1 MEVISIEA
9 ATFEEM
15 KQALSSIIR
24 DIRTGRG
31 IRQEERLTEWMDNQE
46 ACIMMDISPRKLLT
60 LRSTGKIPYSRI
72 DRKIYYR
79 KKDIVNMAHDLLTRE
94 SPEIIRFF
102 QDIGHITELL
112 RNEPDRYRPVLNGDR
127 YITEAELSESLKI
140 TRRTLVEHRTT
151 GLIPYYRLGGRIL
164 YKEKDIIKLLDENR
178 LEAF

>member
-1 MEVISIEA
+1 
-9 ATFEEM
+9 
-15 KQALSSIIR
+15 
-24 DIRTGRG
+24 
-31 IRQEERLTEWMDNQE
+31 
-46 ACIMMDISPRKLLT
+46 
-60 LRSTGKIPYSRI
+60 
-72 DRKIYYR
+72 
-79 KKDIVNMAHDLLTRE
+79 MAHDLLTRE

-112 RNEPDRYRPVLNGDR
+112 RSEPDRYRFVLNGDR

-151 GLIPYYRLGGRIL
+151 GLIPYYQLGGRIL

>member
-1 MEVISIEA
+1 
-9 ATFEEM
+9 
-15 KQALSSIIR
+15 
-24 DIRTGRG
+24 
-31 IRQEERLTEWMDNQE
+31 
-46 ACIMMDISPRKLLT
+46 
-60 LRSTGKIPYSRI
+60 
-72 DRKIYYR
+72 
-79 KKDIVNMAHDLLTRE
+79 MAHDLLTRE

-112 RNEPDRYRPVLNGDR
+112 KSKPDRYRPVLNGDR

-178 LEAF
+178 MEAFLKADNIEENVFGNFPKDILFIYMPFIPV

>member
-1 MEVISIEA
+1 
-9 ATFEEM
+9 
-15 KQALSSIIR
+15 
-24 DIRTGRG
+24 
-31 IRQEERLTEWMDNQE
+31 
-46 ACIMMDISPRKLLT
+46 
-60 LRSTGKIPYSRI
+60 
-72 DRKIYYR
+72 
-79 KKDIVNMAHDLLTRE
+79 MAHDLLTRE

-112 RNEPDRYRPVLNGDR
+112 RSEPDRYRPVLNGDR

-151 GLIPYYRLGGRIL
+151 GLGGRIL

>member
-1 MEVISIEA
+1 
-9 ATFEEM
+9 
-15 KQALSSIIR
+15 
-24 DIRTGRG
+24 
-31 IRQEERLTEWMDNQE
+31 
-46 ACIMMDISPRKLLT
+46 
-60 LRSTGKIPYSRI
+60 
-72 DRKIYYR
+72 
-79 KKDIVNMAHDLLTRE
+79 MAHDLLTRE

-112 RNEPDRYRPVLNGDR
+112 KSKPDRYRPVLNGDR

-178 LEAF
+178 MEVKADNIEENVFGNFPKDILFIYMPFIPV

>member
-9 ATFEEM
+9 TTFEEM

-79 KKDIVNMAHDLLTRE
+79 KKDIVTYMEGLL
-94 SPEIIRFF
+94 
-102 QDIGHITELL
+102 QKG
-112 RNEPDRYRPVLNGDR
+112 NN
-127 YITEAELSESLKI
+127 
-140 TRRTLVEHRTT
+140 
-151 GLIPYYRLGGRIL
+151 
-164 YKEKDIIKLLDENR
+164 
-178 LEAF
+178 

>member
-1 MEVISIEA
+1 
-9 ATFEEM
+9 
-15 KQALSSIIR
+15 
-24 DIRTGRG
+24 
-31 IRQEERLTEWMDNQE
+31 
-46 ACIMMDISPRKLLT
+46 
-60 LRSTGKIPYSRI
+60 
-72 DRKIYYR
+72 
-79 KKDIVNMAHDLLTRE
+79 MAHDLLTRE

-112 RNEPDRYRPVLNGDR
+112 RSEPDRYRFVLNGNR

-151 GLIPYYRLGGRIL
+151 GLIFYYRLGGRIL

>member
-1 MEVISIEA
+1 
-9 ATFEEM
+9 
-15 KQALSSIIR
+15 
-24 DIRTGRG
+24 
-31 IRQEERLTEWMDNQE
+31 
-46 ACIMMDISPRKLLT
+46 
-60 LRSTGKIPYSRI
+60 
-72 DRKIYYR
+72 
-79 KKDIVNMAHDLLTRE
+79 MAHDLLTRE

-112 RNEPDRYRPVLNGDR
+112 KSKPDRYRPVLNGDR

-178 LEAF
+178 MEAFKADNIEENVFGNFPKDISLHILCRHSSIK

>member
-1 MEVISIEA
+1 MHTLKSWGYKMEKDLELQHHQ
-9 ATFEEM
+9 TFEEI

-79 KKDIVNMAHDLLTRE
+79 KKDIITYMEGLL
-94 SPEIIRFF
+94 
-102 QDIGHITELL
+102 QKG
-112 RNEPDRYRPVLNGDR
+112 NN
-127 YITEAELSESLKI
+127 
-140 TRRTLVEHRTT
+140 
-151 GLIPYYRLGGRIL
+151 
-164 YKEKDIIKLLDENR
+164 
-178 LEAF
+178 

>member
-1 MEVISIEA
+1 MTSADTCSQRLGDKLTGSIPLHRTKNQKLMEVISIEA
-9 ATFEEM
+9 TTFEEM

-79 KKDIVNMAHDLLTRE
+79 KKDIVTYMEGLL
-94 SPEIIRFF
+94 
-102 QDIGHITELL
+102 QKG
-112 RNEPDRYRPVLNGDR
+112 NN
-127 YITEAELSESLKI
+127 
-140 TRRTLVEHRTT
+140 
-151 GLIPYYRLGGRIL
+151 
-164 YKEKDIIKLLDENR
+164 
-178 LEAF
+178 

>member
-1 MEVISIEA
+1 
-9 ATFEEM
+9 
-15 KQALSSIIR
+15 
-24 DIRTGRG
+24 
-31 IRQEERLTEWMDNQE
+31 
-46 ACIMMDISPRKLLT
+46 
-60 LRSTGKIPYSRI
+60 
-72 DRKIYYR
+72 
-79 KKDIVNMAHDLLTRE
+79 MAHDLLTRE

-112 RNEPDRYRPVLNGDR
+112 KSKPDRYRPVQNGDR